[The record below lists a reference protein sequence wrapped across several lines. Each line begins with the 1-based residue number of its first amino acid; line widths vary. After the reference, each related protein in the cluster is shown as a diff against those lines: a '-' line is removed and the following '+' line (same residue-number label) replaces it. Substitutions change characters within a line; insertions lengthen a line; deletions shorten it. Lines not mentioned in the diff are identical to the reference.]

1 LNVIWIFIMLHTS
14 SFKRRQMGAL
24 AWGAFW
30 VTASAFCLSPKLAQ
44 AQTQTSSASYPTT
57 PIRLVVP
64 FPAGGATDIFART
77 LSQKLGEKIGSSVVV
92 DNKPGAGGTLGS
104 DLVAKSV
111 ADGYTILLAT
121 SSTHSIGPNLNP
133 RMPYDAVR
141 DFTPIAQV
149 GNAPSIMLVPNSSPA
164 KTIQEWIELAKKN
177 PGKLNY
183 ASSGN
188 GTIVQLT
195 AELFKSQAGLFV
207 VHIPY
212 KGTALAMPD
221 LISGK
226 VDVLFDSLPTGLP
239 HVKDGRLRALGVTS
253 AQRTSM
259 APGLPAI
266 AEVLP
271 GYESTTWF
279 GLFGPQGMRPEIV
292 ARVNTAALQALADPE
307 VKDKLQ
313 RLGIE
318 AVGTS
323 PTQFTAMLAAESAKW
338 KKIITERKIT
348 LD

>member
-1 LNVIWIFIMLHTS
+1 MKKRHLIHT
-14 SFKRRQMGAL
+14 AL
-24 AWGAFW
+24 AMVLAWPA
-30 VTASAFCLSPKLAQ
+30 LSVAQ
-44 AQTQTSSASYPTT
+44 APSYPTK
-57 PIRLVVP
+57 PVRLIVP
-64 FPAGGATDIFART
+64 FPAGGATDLFARS
-77 LSQKLGEKIGSSVVV
+77 LSQKLGEKLGQSLVVE
-92 DNKPGAGGTLGS
+92 NRPGAGGTLGS
-104 DLVAKSV
+104 DLAAKAQ
-111 ADGYTILLAT
+111 ADGYTLLLST

-141 DFTPIAQV
+141 DFTPISQV

-164 KTIQEWIELAKKN
+164 KTVKEWIDYAKKN
-177 PGKLNY
+177 PARLNY

-195 AELFKSQAGLFV
+195 AELFKAQADVFV

-239 HVKDGRLRALGVTS
+239 HVRDGRLRALGVTS
-253 AQRTSM
+253 LKATPL
-259 APGLPAI
+259 APGVPPI
-266 AEVLP
+266 ADVLP

-279 GLFGPQGMRPEIV
+279 GLFGPKGLPPEV
-292 ARVNTAALQALADPE
+292 VSRVNTAANQVLQDPE
-307 VKDKLQ
+307 VIDKLQ

-318 AVGTS
+318 PVGGT
-323 PTQFTAMLAAESAKW
+323 PAQFTTMLAKESAKW
-338 KKIITERKIT
+338 KKIISERKIT

>member
-1 LNVIWIFIMLHTS
+1 MLHTS
-14 SFKRRQMGAL
+14 SFKRRQMGVL

-30 VTASAFCLSPKLAQ
+30 VTASAFCLSPMLAQ
-44 AQTQTSSASYPTT
+44 AQTQTSSASYPTK

>member
-1 LNVIWIFIMLHTS
+1 MLHTS

-44 AQTQTSSASYPTT
+44 AQTQTSSASYPTK

-323 PTQFTAMLAAESAKW
+323 PTQFTAMLAAESTKW

>member
-1 LNVIWIFIMLHTS
+1 MMVS
-14 SFKRRQMGAL
+14 VG
-24 AWGAFW
+24 
-30 VTASAFCLSPKLAQ
+30 AQ
-44 AQTQTSSASYPTT
+44 AQTYPNKS
-57 PIRLVVP
+57 IRLIVP

-77 LSQKLGEKIGSSVVV
+77 LSQKLAEKLGTSVVV

-104 DLVAKSV
+104 DMVAK
-111 ADGYTILLAT
+111 APPDGYTLLLAT

-133 RMPYDAVR
+133 KMPYDAVR
-141 DFTPIAQV
+141 DFTPIGQV

-164 KTIQEWIELAKKN
+164 KTVQEWIDYARKN
-177 PGKLNY
+177 PGRLNY

-195 AELFKSQAGLFV
+195 AELFKSQAGVFV

-239 HVKDGRLRALGVTS
+239 QVRDGRLRALGVTT
-253 AQRTSM
+253 AQRTPL
-259 APGLPAI
+259 APGIPAI
-266 AEVLP
+266 SDVLP

-279 GLFGPQGMRPEIV
+279 GLFGPQGLRTELVSRI
-292 ARVNTAALQALADPE
+292 NLAANQSLKDPE
-307 VKDKLQ
+307 VADKLQ
-313 RLGIE
+313 KIGIE
-318 AVGTS
+318 GIGGT
-323 PTQFTAMLAAESAKW
+323 PAQFAAMVASESAKW
-338 KKIITERKIT
+338 KKIINERKIT